1 MKKETLQHVLNG
13 WAVTARR
20 RAFKSKLPFAVS
32 KNGQVLLV
40 YADNSTEEVTDERLN
55 KLTKTNS

>member
-1 MKKETLQHVLNG
+1 MKKGTLQHVLDG
-13 WAVTARR
+13 SAVIAHR

-32 KNGQVLLV
+32 KDGQVLLV
-40 YADNSTEEVTDERLN
+40 YADNSTEAVTDERLN